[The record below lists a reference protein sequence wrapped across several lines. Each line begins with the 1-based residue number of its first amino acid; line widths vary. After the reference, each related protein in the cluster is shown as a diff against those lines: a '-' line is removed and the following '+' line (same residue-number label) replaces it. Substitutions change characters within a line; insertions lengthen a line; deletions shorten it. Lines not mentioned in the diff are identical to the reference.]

1 MNDDD
6 YFNDLLK
13 NHTRDWSW
21 TVDQAKLMDPKL
33 SSMDIY
39 NLLTQLQNDIRK
51 DKDMAYSYGRGY
63 YDDTRGYELA
73 TLVLEAYANGVS
85 FEQLI
90 KKNSTV
96 RQYWYQ
102 IQSEKAARLKA
113 MERDRA
119 RREKAAEARAIKA
132 AAKKEAM
139 TKLTKEELEAFGLI
153 NKKRT
158 SKA

>member
-1 MNDDD
+1 MNEDD
-6 YFNDLLK
+6 YWQDALKRLIHGYTNDRSYSWSSGPDYATNQWIYDILK
-13 NHTRDWSW
+13 SKTEPDVSYSRYDR
-21 TVDQAKLMDPKL
+21 
-33 SSMDIY
+33 Y
-39 NLLTQLQNDIRK
+39 NL
-51 DKDMAYSYGRGY
+51 
-63 YDDTRGYELA
+63 TRGDEVA
-73 TLVLEAYANGVS
+73 TAVLDAYANGVE
-85 FEQLI
+85 FETLI